1 MKSLNETT
9 NSTSTQSMRDI
20 LIFSKPHSKKLLDNM
35 YYNKRALSPNSK
47 EEKNKE
53 NPISILD
60 YEFLNP
66 KETNFNTIKKSH
78 SQVNIIDNKLTNN
91 NTINSNNIYLQHLK
105 KNPSNSNLMND
116 YIHNEDIKDLQN
128 NNKQNLK
135 NKFNV
140 YEKEMALKI
149 KKEIKLEQL
158 RQEKIKKELS
168 EMKNKP
174 TINKTSIKMSKNNI
188 PIYKRL
194 NEINEHYKENI
205 NKIREEMNF
214 EKEMREI
221 EKYDNIYKNNDK
233 YNEPLNFNKWINKN
247 NEWENQRKMKL
258 ELLKDEIEEFE
269 GDDELKFKP
278 EINKNSERIVRSK
291 GEDFSKRIFVSRDNK
306 NSFVQKHLKDN
317 KPTFTP
323 KINKKFKIRNDYYN
337 FMNENQVEIYYQ
349 LYKNN
354 NNK

>member
-1 MKSLNETT
+1 
-9 NSTSTQSMRDI
+9 
-20 LIFSKPHSKKLLDNM
+20 M

-47 EEKNKE
+47 VEKNKE

-78 SQVNIIDNKLTNN
+78 SQVNIIDNKITNN
-91 NTINSNNIYLQHLK
+91 NTINSNNIYLQNLK

-158 RQEKIKKELS
+158 RQEKIKNELR
-168 EMKNKP
+168 EMKKKP

-194 NEINEHYKENI
+194 NQINEHYQENL
-205 NKIREEMNF
+205 NKIREEMDF
-214 EKEMREI
+214 EREI
-221 EKYDNIYKNNDK
+221 KDMESYRLNEKYTKQDFQN
-233 YNEPLNFNKWINKN
+233 WINRN
-247 NEWENQRKMKL
+247 NQWEKQRKIRL
-258 ELLKDEIEEFE
+258 EQLKDEIEEFE
-269 GDDELKFKP
+269 ADDELKFKP
-278 EINKNSERIVRSK
+278 EINKKSEKIVRNK
-291 GEDFSKRIFVSRDNK
+291 GEDFIKRIYISSNNK
-306 NSFVQKHLKDN
+306 NNFVQKKLKESQ
-317 KPTFTP
+317 PTFTP
-323 KINKKFKIRNDYYN
+323 QINKNYKIRDKYYD
-337 FMNENQVEIYYQ
+337 FMNTNQFEIYNQ

-354 NNK
+354 K